1 MPGDS
6 ILKAQIVSLQERR
19 QACQRQARIAQASA
33 SLEDAADLL
42 ERVQELCPLVQTETQ
57 RRELLATMLN
67 LQGIMSVL
75 RRVARD

>member
-1 MPGDS
+1 M
-6 ILKAQIVSLQERR
+6 KAQIVSLQERR
-19 QACQRQARIAQASA
+19 QACQREVRKAQASA

-42 ERVQELCPLVQTETQ
+42 ERVQELCPLVQTEVQ
-57 RRELLATMLN
+57 RRELLAAMLN